1 MPWSHK
7 IQGADLQMQ
16 HLGFINHA
24 TVVVSKTATTVLIG
38 QSYWD
43 FMSLKFGNII

>member
-1 MPWSHK
+1 MVTQ

-43 FMSLKFGNII
+43 FM